1 MSATSQKKPQ
11 KTLPPEYI
19 AVPTAPIIYF
29 DFAPAYGVMGGV
41 VQIELASRAW
51 VPFQDG
57 SVGMPTIETCRL
69 RCNPVA
75 AKNLK
80 DALEAALKLL
90 EQTHLN

>member
-1 MSATSQKKPQ
+1 MSQAPQKKPQ
-11 KTLPPEYI
+11 RRLPSGYV
-19 AVPTAPIIYF
+19 AVPSAPIIYF
-29 DFAPAYGVMGGV
+29 DFAPAYGVMAGV

-75 AKNLK
+75 ARNLK
-80 DALEAALKLL
+80 HALEGALKLL
-90 EQTHLN
+90 EPKLN